1 MVTQF
6 CDYPM
11 WRYLKWMGC
20 IFYKLD
26 LAKLLQSYI
35 SCFFW
40 KIQTIW
46 QSWTYIP
53 TSVGTKQ
60 SVATKQLL
68 LLGVTWIPSSS
79 PATQLAQQNSQVS
92 DSL

>member
-6 CDYPM
+6 CEYP
-11 WRYLKWMGC
+11 MGC

-26 LAKLLQSYI
+26 SAKLLQSYI

-53 TSVGTKQ
+53 TSAGTKR